1 MPFWRTASAG
11 LAGTEASEPT
21 TTTTT
26 TTTTTRPAAAPSSSD
41 ELQQRLQR
49 LHMWRPV
56 TLA

>member
-11 LAGTEASEPT
+11 LAGTEASEP